1 MLHSISDTKYPE
13 RVFYFLFYSS
23 KITKDTLQE
32 AIAAMLAFSKRKKRR
47 FTESVD
53 LQIALKNYDPQK
65 DKRFSGTVK
74 YGQQSFFFI
83 RPIKETHRRQT
94 IRQLNSDP
102 FWFLRKIANLY
113 ICHMCGNICISQ
125 QNFICPQP
133 CDPFKENKT
142 LVVMSPPIGL
152 LLGSWVSLNLTDL
165 YPGS

>member
-102 FWFLRKIANLY
+102 F
-113 ICHMCGNICISQ
+113 
-125 QNFICPQP
+125 
-133 CDPFKENKT
+133 
-142 LVVMSPPIGL
+142 
-152 LLGSWVSLNLTDL
+152 
-165 YPGS
+165 